1 MLRLLNAGR
10 RPWRI
15 AILACLLLVGA
26 GAETARATD
35 QVYFSSSTNVT
46 DLLVQRIN
54 AETVRIDMSCWYLT
68 EHSISIALLNRFKAG
83 LPVRLMGDRGSI
95 FEIDVHTRAEFYW
108 LASQGVP
115 IRLRYNPT
123 WYPEIDHWKA
133 TIFAGQNLV
142 AFGSGNYTPFE
153 LAPASSTNYKNEVFL
168 FTDDPSLTG
177 AFKTKFDQMWNDT
190 LAEPE
195 SLVSS
200 APYYK
205 NWDDACALESACS
218 DYTTQYPTRTPMVVN
233 TARLEPDNPLPPE
246 MVWGQG
252 SDFNNRMVQEIN
264 TEAVAID
271 LVSYRLTVPNITDAL
286 IARFKAGIPT
296 RVIIEPNEYVN
307 RVWPEFWLTHAYVDK
322 LYAAG
327 VPLKQRKHDGLT
339 HMKVLVTT
347 NYATV
352 ASSNFAAAWQRDH
365 DYFLPAASK
374 SAAYNLIKS
383 QFDAM
388 WADTVNFAPFTPLP
402 PDAPTLSSPASGAT
416 GQSTSVT
423 LSWNTA
429 TFATGYDIYLGTSQN
444 SLAFAGTVPAQLVN
458 NPPPT
463 YSFTPTSPLSTGTTY
478 YWQVVSRTNAT
489 VVNSALVAS
498 SSIGS
503 FSTGGTTSGTSTPY
517 GGTPAAIPGVV
528 EAERF
533 DDGGEGVAYHDV
545 DAGNSGGQFRATDV
559 DIEVTSDTN
568 GGYDVGWIAPGEWL
582 NYTVNVAAAG
592 SYQLD
597 ARVAAAGA
605 GGTFHIE
612 VGGVNKTGTLTIP
625 NTGGWQVWTTVG
637 TTVSLNAGVQTLKL
651 VWENSGPTGIVGNL
665 NFLRFSTSSSVPT
678 PGNIVIYAS
687 DIPSGAW
694 HGSWSSASDA
704 SSPNSVKM
712 ITSDLGVSN
721 ANAPLAAP
729 VDYVDVVFNASAGT
743 PYTIWMRLR
752 ALADSK
758 FNDSL
763 WVQFSDANVN
773 GSPAYGMNSSSGL
786 LVNLATDSTGSSL
799 NGWGWQNGAYWLSQ
813 AVTVTFPST
822 GSHTMRVQVRED
834 GVQFDQIVL
843 SPSTYLNAA
852 PGPPSGDSTIVPKP

>member
-1 MLRLLNAGR
+1 V
-10 RPWRI
+10 I
-15 AILACLLLVGA
+15 GA
-26 GAETARATD
+26 GAGSARATD
-35 QVYFSSSTNVT
+35 QIYFSSSTNVT

-83 LPVRLMGDRGSI
+83 VPVRLMGDRGSI
-95 FEIDVHTRAEFYW
+95 FEIDVHTRNEFYW

-153 LAPASSTNYKNEVFL
+153 LAPASSTNYKDEVFL

-190 LAEPE
+190 LPEPE
-195 SLVSS
+195 SLVSA

-218 DYTTQYPTRTPMVVN
+218 DYTTQYPTRTPMVVT

-252 SDFNNRMVQEIN
+252 PDFNNRMVQEIN
-264 TEAVAID
+264 SETAAIA

-286 IARFKAGIPT
+286 IARFNAGVPT
-296 RVIIEPNEYVN
+296 RMIVEPNEYVN
-307 RVWPEFWLTHAYVDK
+307 RAWPEFWLTHAYVDK

-339 HMKVLVTT
+339 HMKVLVTSK
-347 NYATV
+347 YATV

-374 SAAYNLIKS
+374 PAAYDSIKT

-388 WADTVNFAPFTPLP
+388 WGDTVNFAPFTPLP
-402 PDAPTLSSPASGAT
+402 PDAATLSSPANGAT

-423 LSWNTA
+423 LAWNA
-429 TFATGYDIYLGTSQN
+429 AAFATSYDVYLGTSQG
-444 SLAFAGTVPAQLVN
+444 SLMFVGNVPAQLVN

-463 YSFTPTSPLSTGTTY
+463 YSFAPAAPLSAGTTY
-478 YWQVVSRTNAT
+478 YWKIVSRTNAT
-489 VVNSALVAS
+489 VVNSAMVAN

-503 FSTGGTTSGTSTPY
+503 FSTGGTTGGTPTPY
-517 GGTPAAIPGVV
+517 GGTPAAVPGIV

-559 DIEVTSDTN
+559 DIEATSDTN
-568 GGYDVGWIAPGEWL
+568 GGFDVGWIAPGEWL

-597 ARVAAAGA
+597 ARVAAAGQ
-605 GGTFHIE
+605 GGTFHVE
-612 VGGVNKTGTLTIP
+612 VGGVNKTGSLTIP
-625 NTGGWQVWTTVG
+625 NTGGWQAWTTVG
-637 TTVSLNAGVQTLKL
+637 TTVSLSAGVQTLKL
-651 VWENSGPTGIVGNL
+651 VWDSSGPTGIVGNL
-665 NFLRFSTSSSVPT
+665 NFLKFASTTGGPPPPSNV
-678 PGNIVIYAS
+678 VIYAS
-687 DIPSGAW
+687 DIPSAAW

-704 SSPNSVKM
+704 SSPNGVKM
-712 ITSDLGVSN
+712 VTSDLGVSN
-721 ANAPLAAP
+721 ASAPLAAP
-729 VDYVDVVFNASAGT
+729 VDYVDVVFNASAAT
-743 PYTIWMRLR
+743 PYTLWLRLR

-773 GSPAYGMNSSSGL
+773 GSPAYGTNSSSGL

-799 NGWGWQNGAYWLSQ
+799 IGWGWQNGAYWLSQ
-813 AVTVTFPST
+813 PVTVTFASS
-822 GSHTMRVQVRED
+822 GSHTIRIQVRED
-834 GVQFDQIVL
+834 GVEFDQIVL

-852 PGPPSGDSTIVPKP
+852 PGTVSGDSTIVPKP